1 MKIKANKTMVI
12 SLTILAV
19 VVIAGFF
26 YCNPS
31 RVDLSLYNDAEVV
44 FWYGDENIKEKVSA
58 EDAKILKDILHEKKE
73 LYWDNPSCGFNDFVS
88 VRFGNNVFSPA
99 CDNCNTIRYRN
110 KYLYLSDKEMRQV
123 RRIMRKH
130 GAHFP
135 CV

>member
-1 MKIKANKTMVI
+1 MRKKAEKIIAICLFALTVI
-12 SLTILAV
+12 GIFTFI
-19 VVIAGFF
+19 

-44 FWYGDENIKEKVSA
+44 FWYGDKNIKEKVSA
-58 EDAKILKDILHEKKE
+58 EDAKILKGILHGKNE

-88 VRFGNNVFSPA
+88 IRFGNNIFSPA

-110 KYLYLSDKEMRQV
+110 KYFYLSDKEMRQV
-123 RRIMRKH
+123 RRIMQKH

-135 CV
+135 CI